1 MKKTSSF
8 LTGFLAMLVAAGL
21 LSSAGTAQAALI
33 SINIG
38 PTGFNIGGINAGL
51 SSGSS
56 SSVGAFPFSGGS
68 TLDLWNDPSGNIG
81 LSAGTNFY
89 FFLSSATNPASP
101 KNFAS
106 NALINW
112 GGGAFS
118 AEPYFTSFYNTAI
131 NPGTSPDFGPNSYLG
146 FAVQDSATSFY
157 HFGWLEATWN
167 GTSKQFQILSGAYES
182 DPGVGILAGAG
193 PSAAVPEP
201 GTWAAAALLAGG
213 AAFMRWRKRAKVA

>member
-1 MKKTSSF
+1 
-8 LTGFLAMLVAAGL
+8 
-21 LSSAGTAQAALI
+21 
-33 SINIG
+33 
-38 PTGFNIGGINAGL
+38 
-51 SSGSS
+51 
-56 SSVGAFPFSGGS
+56 SVSAFPFSGGS
-68 TLDLWNDPSGNIG
+68 TLDLWNNPSGNIG

-89 FFLSSATNPASP
+89 FFISDTTPASP

-112 GGGAFS
+112 GPSFADD
-118 AEPYFTSFYNTAI
+118 PYFTSFYNAA
-131 NPGTSPDFGPNSYLG
+131 GTSPDFGPNSYLG

-201 GTWAAAALLAGG
+201 GTWAAAALLASG
-213 AAFMRWRKRAKVA
+213 AAFMRWRKRNKVS